1 MIQYR
6 VLYWPIK
13 PDQGDLC
20 SLIFEAG
27 NFAHTITLF
36 KAQTNLNE
44 DHIYSIRLINS

>member
-20 SLIFEAG
+20 SLIFEAS

-36 KAQTNLNE
+36 KATTNLNE
-44 DHIYSIRLINS
+44 DHIYSIRLLNT